1 MVENEDSPRAESGK
15 NIKSSNKTVIE
26 DKAKVINHLH
36 LHIRTFKFKLIL

>member
-36 LHIRTFKFKLIL
+36 IRAFKFNLIL